1 MRNDLS
7 KYGTAAGI
15 IAVIVLLTG
24 CAQTRALNKLEE
36 LILDENEYVHAHD
49 HEHSKSRV
57 ICCVESIGYERKHEE
72 IINIIFKSGN
82 LDLIDEFVEYF
93 SGDYRNYIIRGD
105 AYLKNAMMQQMIGVF
120 MKSSA
125 AASINKAKESYMQ
138 ALELNNRD
146 IYALGVLSFLYGDEK
161 EYDKAEIL
169 LNRGLGFAPNNPLL
183 YLALGEMY
191 DRKKEYSIA
200 IDYYERV
207 LEFTE
212 DEVEKEFEHMNQY
225 YHKLI
230 EYFPNSLEKAR
241 EDAKRILKKLE
252 VKGDDKG
259 VTATRLEVH

>member
-1 MRNDLS
+1 MRNNLS
-7 KYGTAAGI
+7 KFGTV
-15 IAVIVLLTG
+15 AVIITILVSLIG
-24 CAQTRALNKLEE
+24 CAQTRALSKLEE
-36 LILDENEYVHAHD
+36 LILDENEYVHD
-49 HEHSKSRV
+49 HTKSRV

-125 AASINKAKESYMQ
+125 EASVNTAKESYMQ

-146 IYALGVLSFLYGDEK
+146 IYALGVLSFLYGEEK
-161 EYDKAEIL
+161 EYDKAEEL

-191 DRKKEYSIA
+191 DRKKEYTIS
-200 IDYYERV
+200 IDYYEKV

-212 DEVEKEFEHMNQY
+212 DEVEKDFEHMNQY
-225 YHKLI
+225 FHKLMDH
-230 EYFPNSLEKAR
+230 FPNSLEKAR
-241 EDAKRILKKLE
+241 NDAEMILKRLD
-252 VKGDDKG
+252 VKQDGKG
-259 VTATRLEVH
+259 ITATKSEVP

>member
-1 MRNDLS
+1 MRNNLS
-7 KYGTAAGI
+7 KFGTV
-15 IAVIVLLTG
+15 AVIITILVSLIG
-24 CAQTRALNKLEE
+24 CAQTRALSKLEE
-36 LILDENEYVHAHD
+36 LILDENEYVHD
-49 HEHSKSRV
+49 HTKSRV

-125 AASINKAKESYMQ
+125 EASVNTAKESYMQ

-146 IYALGVLSFLYGDEK
+146 IYALGVLSFLYGEEK
-161 EYDKAEIL
+161 EYDKAEEL

-183 YLALGEMY
+183 YLALGEMH

-200 IDYYERV
+200 IDYYEKV

-212 DEVEKEFEHMNQY
+212 DEVEKDFEHMNQY
-225 YHKLI
+225 FHKMMDH
-230 EYFPNSLEKAR
+230 FPNSLEKAR
-241 EDAKRILKKLE
+241 NDSEMILKRLD
-252 VKGDDKG
+252 VKQDGKG
-259 VTATRLEVH
+259 ITATKSEVP